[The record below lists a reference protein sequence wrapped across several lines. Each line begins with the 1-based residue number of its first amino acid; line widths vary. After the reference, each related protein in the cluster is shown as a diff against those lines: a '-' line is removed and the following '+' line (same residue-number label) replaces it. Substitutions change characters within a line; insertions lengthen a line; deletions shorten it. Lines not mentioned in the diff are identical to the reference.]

1 MPRQARLD
9 MPGAL
14 HHIMVRGINK
24 KAVFN
29 DKEDKEQLLQRLG
42 INLVNGQGFV
52 YAWVVMDNHLHLL
65 IKSGKLG
72 ISDIMRKLLTWY
84 AQYYNRL
91 HRRRGHLFENRYKS
105 ILCDEDAYLL
115 ALIRYIHLNPVRAG
129 IVGTMKEL
137 DEYPW
142 CGHSAIIG
150 KISRSW
156 MDIDYVLAQFG
167 TKKRVAGNA
176 YRKFIEE
183 GITTERKPELIGG
196 GLVRSSGGWSEVIA
210 KRRRGQKED
219 FDERILGGGNF
230 VQEVL
235 KEAEDRQI
243 RQLKIQRRGITIG
256 TIIEEECTKAGI
268 SEKEVRAGSRRGPVS
283 RLRARIA
290 YRGREELGLS
300 AAEIASHMGVA
311 TSSITRAIDRV
322 FHLGG

>member
-9 MPGAL
+9 KPGAL

-24 KAVFN
+24 ESVFI

-42 INLVNGQGFV
+42 INLVDGQGFV
-52 YAWVVMDNHLHLL
+52 YTWVVMDNHLHLL
-65 IKSGKLG
+65 IKSGKRG

-105 ILCDEDAYLL
+105 ILCDEETYLL

-142 CGHSAIIG
+142 SGHSAIMR
-150 KISRSW
+150 KVSRSW

-167 TKKRVAGNA
+167 TKKRAAGNA
-176 YRKFIEE
+176 YREFVEE
-183 GITTERKPELIGG
+183 GMTIGRKPELTGG
-196 GLVRSSGGWSEVIA
+196 GLGRSGGGWSEVIA
-210 KRRRGQKED
+210 RRRKGQKEE

-256 TIIEEECTKAGI
+256 SIIDDECTKAGI
-268 SEKEVRAGSRRGPVS
+268 SENEVKAGSRRGPVS

-290 YRGREELGLS
+290 YRSREELGLS
-300 AAEIASHMGVA
+300 AAEIARHMGMA

-322 FHLGG
+322 HHTS